1 MSECMSK
8 FEIKIFSEWGPAKMS
23 YERSLVDRLMMNI
36 HCYCHIGELSEWP
49 ENVPKPGEEMF
60 DEDAGVDS
68 DKCSSSS
75 EQTGPAQSVSCVS
88 LLAQLTSPH

>member
-8 FEIKIFSEWGPAKMS
+8 FEIKIFSVGKD
-23 YERSLVDRLMMNI
+23 DRLMMNI

-60 DEDAGVDS
+60 DEARVDTGG
-68 DKCSSSS
+68 SS
-75 EQTGPAQSVSCVS
+75 EQ
-88 LLAQLTSPH
+88 